1 MGERPRPKPSRLAE
15 KLLDIRKRIDGGLTQ
30 VEMVKRLGF
39 TEKELPQDRISK
51 FEHGAMEPNLTV
63 LCAYAEAV
71 NIYLEVLAKDDLD
84 LPPGKLPLPIKHE
97 GTSHASASISTR
109 SRIRNRKVR

>member
-30 VEMVKRLGF
+30 VEMIKRLGF

-51 FEHGAMEPNLTV
+51 FERGAMEPNLTV
-63 LCAYAEAV
+63 LIAYSEAA
-71 NIYLEVLAKDDLD
+71 NLYLEAICRDDRD
-84 LPPGKLPLPIKHE
+84 LPSGKIPSPVKHE
-97 GTSHASASISTR
+97 GVERKR
-109 SRIRNRKVR
+109 SSVRKKR